1 MHLDNCG
8 QEAMKDVPSSIDEA
22 ASIPARLEAP
32 ADESS
37 LLTERTYLLAL
48 SAAVGTA
55 LAGSD
60 SLRTILLRCAEAMV
74 QHLGVA
80 AAAIWTR
87 KPAGDVLELQ
97 AMAGIYTPL
106 NSLYE
111 FTQVGQGEIG
121 LMAQACQPY
130 VTNTIAADTRLHDK
144 AWAQRVG
151 VVAFASYPLLVE
163 NRLMGIMALF
173 ARRPFATATLRAL
186 SWVAGVMAMGIDRL
200 YITDALARS
209 IVKVVHNNKSLR
221 RQNTALDDFT
231 YIASHDI
238 QEPLR
243 KLMTF
248 SDMLQHDVGPDLPAR
263 AAKDLEFIVDAATRL
278 QLLVENLVDLSRV
291 NTVTVHWQQVD
302 LAPLLDSVLQAA
314 QTTITATHA
323 RITHDP
329 LPTVWGD
336 ADLLRRLYQHL
347 LSNALKF
354 SAGTSPVIHLTAT
367 LQGLQVVLG
376 VQDKGIGIP
385 PECHEQIFAPFK
397 RLHSRQEYAGSGMG
411 LAVCHKIVERHGGH
425 IWVESHLSQGA
436 HFKFTLFHHTVPS
449 SLLLEACNP
458 ACWQA

>member
-1 MHLDNCG
+1 MQLDNCG
-8 QEAMKDVPSSIDEA
+8 QDAMKDASISIDEA
-22 ASIPARLEAP
+22 ANTPARVEEP
-32 ADESS
+32 PNNRS
-37 LLTERTYLLAL
+37 LLTERAYLLAL

-60 SLRTILLRCAEAMV
+60 SLRTILQRCAEAMMH
-74 QHLGVA
+74 HLGVA
-80 AAAIWTR
+80 SAAIWTR
-87 KPAGDVLELQ
+87 KPEGDLLKLQ

-106 NSLYE
+106 SGLYE

-121 LMAQACQPY
+121 LIAQACQPY
-130 VTNTIAADTRLHDK
+130 VTNAIAADARLHNK
-144 AWAQRVG
+144 AWAQRAG
-151 VVAFASYPLLVE
+151 VVAFAGYPLLVE

-173 ARRPFATATLRAL
+173 ARRPFATATLRTL
-186 SWVAGVMAMGIDRL
+186 SWAAGVMAMGIDRL

-221 RQNTALDDFT
+221 RKSTELDDFT
-231 YIASHDI
+231 YIASHDL

-243 KLMTF
+243 KLITF
-248 SDMLQHDVGPDLPAR
+248 SDLLQHDLGPDLPAG
-263 AAKDLEFIVDAATRL
+263 AAKDLEFIVDAATRM

-302 LAPLLDSVLQAA
+302 LAPLLDSVLQASL
-314 QTTITATHA
+314 TTITATHA
-323 RITHDP
+323 CITHDP

-336 ADLLRRLYQHL
+336 ADLLMRLYQHL

-354 SAGTSPVIHLTAT
+354 CAGTSPVIHLTAT

-376 VQDKGIGIP
+376 VQDNGIGIQ

-397 RLHSRQEYAGSGMG
+397 RLHGRQEYAGSGMG
-411 LAVCHKIVERHGGH
+411 LAVCRKIVERHGGH
-425 IWVESHLSQGA
+425 IWVESHLGQGA

-449 SLLLEACNP
+449 SLLLEAFNP
-458 ACWQA
+458 EYQRA